1 MSDRLYP
8 PRPIIAASVAVFRE
22 GKVLLAARVNPP
34 GAHVFSLPGGL
45 VEIGETLEEAAL
57 RELME
62 EVVVEARI
70 IGFVGHVE
78 VIERDAEDKIRRH
91 FVVNTFAAEWVS
103 GEPQTGPEA
112 AAVQWTDPASLG
124 GLAVTKGLSGIL
136 DKAVRVMSETSL
148 VR

>member
-1 MSDRLYP
+1 M
-8 PRPIIAASVAVFRE
+8 
-22 GKVLLAARVNPP
+22 
-34 GAHVFSLPGGL
+34 FSLPGGL

-103 GEPQTGPEA
+103 GEPKTGPEA

-136 DKAVRVMSETSL
+136 EKAVRVMSETSL